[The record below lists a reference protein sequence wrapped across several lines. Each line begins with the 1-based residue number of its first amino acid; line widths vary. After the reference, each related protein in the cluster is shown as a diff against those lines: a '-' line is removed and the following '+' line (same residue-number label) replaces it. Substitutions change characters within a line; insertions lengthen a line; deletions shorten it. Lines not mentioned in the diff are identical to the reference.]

1 MTKIQVSKV
10 TSTHYLEAKVAT
22 FKAGCIAGY
31 LNNWT
36 SLTSDEE
43 ILGTV
48 TGLPLDF
55 ETTPQCTYTHKY
67 QDFNKS
73 EENFVTLEIETL
85 LRKKVIAKSAH
96 EKGEFIS
103 PIFLRPKS
111 EGSFRLILNLKK
123 LNSHMPK
130 IHFKMDTIHS
140 VLQLVHKN
148 CFMTKLDI
156 KDAYYSIPIRESDK
170 KFLKFM
176 HEGTLYSFQA
186 LPNGLSSGPRKFTKL
201 LKPPLAALRE
211 QNINIVAYI
220 DDLIILDTSYE
231 KCLKK
236 TQICAQLFDSLGFVI
251 HPDKSNFTPSN
262 VIEYLGFVIDS
273 NNMVIRLT
281 DKKKLKTK
289 ENCCNILE
297 IEKPTIREVARLLG
311 TLTSCL
317 PGVKFG
323 PLHYKALEVCKIEAL
338 KRAKGKFDEKLL
350 LSKEA
355 KLDIQWWIGNISRSH
370 NHISYGNTS
379 ITITTDASNKGWGAV
394 SGTSSASGHWSLV
407 EMSYHI
413 NVLELKAVDFG
424 LRALLQNVFK
434 AHIKV
439 LSDNTTTVACINKMG
454 TTRSKDCN
462 KVAQDI
468 WNWVIAHGNWLT
480 ASHIP
485 GRVNTEA
492 DKESRK
498 SLTRTE
504 WKLNPS
510 IFKSVME
517 HFDWKPEI
525 DLFASRINFQIQKF
539 VSYHHDP
546 DSWAV
551 NAFTFDWGS
560 MKFYAFPP
568 FSCVNKMLNKIV
580 TDKAEGIVI
589 VPNWPSQ
596 CWYSM
601 LKIISANGPF
611 IISPSNNQL
620 HLPNQPMD
628 VHPLHKTL
636 ELLAC
641 HVNGNLYTR

>member
-10 TSTHYLEAKVAT
+10 TFIHYLEAKVAT

-36 SLTSDEE
+36 SLTPDEE

-73 EENFVTLEIETL
+73 EANFVTLEIETL

-140 VLQLVHKN
+140 VLQLVHEN

-231 KCLKK
+231 KCLKA

-297 IEKPTIREVARLLG
+297 IEKPTIR
-311 TLTSCL
+311 
-317 PGVKFG
+317 
-323 PLHYKALEVCKIEAL
+323 
-338 KRAKGKFDEKLL
+338 
-350 LSKEA
+350 
-355 KLDIQWWIGNISRSH
+355 
-370 NHISYGNTS
+370 
-379 ITITTDASNKGWGAV
+379 
-394 SGTSSASGHWSLV
+394 
-407 EMSYHI
+407 
-413 NVLELKAVDFG
+413 
-424 LRALLQNVFK
+424 
-434 AHIKV
+434 
-439 LSDNTTTVACINKMG
+439 
-454 TTRSKDCN
+454 
-462 KVAQDI
+462 
-468 WNWVIAHGNWLT
+468 
-480 ASHIP
+480 
-485 GRVNTEA
+485 
-492 DKESRK
+492 
-498 SLTRTE
+498 
-504 WKLNPS
+504 
-510 IFKSVME
+510 
-517 HFDWKPEI
+517 
-525 DLFASRINFQIQKF
+525 
-539 VSYHHDP
+539 
-546 DSWAV
+546 
-551 NAFTFDWGS
+551 
-560 MKFYAFPP
+560 
-568 FSCVNKMLNKIV
+568 
-580 TDKAEGIVI
+580 
-589 VPNWPSQ
+589 
-596 CWYSM
+596 
-601 LKIISANGPF
+601 
-611 IISPSNNQL
+611 
-620 HLPNQPMD
+620 
-628 VHPLHKTL
+628 
-636 ELLAC
+636 
-641 HVNGNLYTR
+641 

>member
-1 MTKIQVSKV
+1 M
-10 TSTHYLEAKVAT
+10 
-22 FKAGCIAGY
+22 
-31 LNNWT
+31 
-36 SLTSDEE
+36 TSDEE

-48 TGLPLDF
+48 TGLSLDF
-55 ETTPQCTYTHKY
+55 ETVPRCTCTHKS
-67 QDFNKS
+67 QDFNKI
-73 EENFVTLEIETL
+73 EETFVKLEIENL
-85 LRKKVIAKSAH
+85 LKKRVIEESAH
-96 EKGEFIS
+96 EEGEFIS
-103 PIFLRPKS
+103 QIFLRPKS

-140 VLQLVHKN
+140 VLQLVHEN

-156 KDAYYSIPIRESDK
+156 KDAYYSIPMRESDK
-170 KFLKFM
+170 RFLKFM
-176 HEGTLYSFQA
+176 HGGTLYSFQA

-231 KCLKK
+231 KCLNA
-236 TQICAQLFDSLGFVI
+236 TQVCAQLFDSLGFVI
-251 HPDKSNFTPSN
+251 HPNKSIFTPSN

-273 NNMVIRLT
+273 KNMVITLT

-289 ENCCNILE
+289 QNCCNILE
-297 IEKPTIREVARLLG
+297 IEKPTIRDVARLLG

-338 KRAKGKFDEKLL
+338 KRTKGRFDEKLL

-355 KLDIQWWIGNISRSH
+355 KLDIQWWIENISRSH

-407 EMSYHI
+407 EMSNHI
-413 NVLELKAVDFG
+413 NVLELKAVNFG
-424 LRALLQNVFK
+424 LRALLQDVFK

-439 LSDNTTTVACINKMG
+439 LSDNTTTVACIHKMG

-468 WNWVIAHGNWLT
+468 WNWVIAHENWLT

-498 SLTRTE
+498 NLNRTE
-504 WKLNPS
+504 WKLNPL
-510 IFKSVME
+510 IFNSVME
-517 HFDWKPEI
+517 HFDLEPEI
-525 DLFASRINFQIQKF
+525 DLFASRINFQIKKF

-551 NAFTFDWGS
+551 NAFTLDWGS

-601 LKIISANGPF
+601 LKIVSANEPF
-611 IISPSNNQL
+611 VIFPSKNQL

-641 HVNGNLYTR
+641 HVNGNLYTH